1 MIPDTSQTAS
11 AEASASSP
19 AVGEEK
25 TLVTVWSIPE
35 KTSGRTFGLIAGPIV
50 CFQSSCWCAAPR
62 IPSPNSVHA
71 TAAMNV
77 RSAIAL
83 A

>member
-11 AEASASSP
+11 ADASASSP
-19 AVGEEK
+19 AVEEEN
-25 TLVTVWSIPE
+25 TWFTVWSIPS
-35 KTSGRTFGLIAGPIV
+35 KTWGSTFGSIAGPIV
-50 CFQSSCWCAAPR
+50 FRQSCCWWAAPR
-62 IPSPNSVHA
+62 MPSPKSVHA